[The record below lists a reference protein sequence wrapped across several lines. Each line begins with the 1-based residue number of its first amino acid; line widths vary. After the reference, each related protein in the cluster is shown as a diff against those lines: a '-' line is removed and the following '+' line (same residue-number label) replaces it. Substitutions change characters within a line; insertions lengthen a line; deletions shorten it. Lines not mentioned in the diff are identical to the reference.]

1 MNKAR
6 SRCQWSLTATLFALA
21 VVAGCTEG
29 KEIVEQADKPL
40 GLEPPRVY
48 VANES
53 SSTVSVFRWDPT
65 GGPIGDRPG

>member
-1 MNKAR
+1 MKKAR
-6 SRCQWSLTATLFALA
+6 CRCQWSLIATLFVLA

-29 KEIVEQADKPL
+29 KELVEQPDKPL

-53 SSTVSVFRWDPT
+53 SSTVSVVD
-65 GGPIGDRPG
+65 GGT